1 MKIGCQDHS
10 LEDWLHFPD
19 NTILTMHKEALN
31 FWTFWKPIV
40 SHFA

>member
-10 LEDWLHFPD
+10 LEIWMNFSDEEIND
-19 NTILTMHKEALN
+19 MDDKALN